1 MQQNIKKV
9 KECFSLEEF
18 ETGFDYLKKQNDKD
32 LNEKLAPE
40 ILDAVKKFYFGF
52 KDEFE
57 EDDHEESKTWNVYG
71 GSDDWESD
79 SYGDIDD
86 GLKMLSA
93 LLPDLNELDLSYCT
107 FQSLPDGLKLFPK
120 LSSLDLTYCKDLYD
134 LDGLEGCS
142 TIVSIRLDVCYH
154 LEDLKGLKNCP
165 NLTHLSLHYCEK
177 IESLDDL
184 CILASLK
191 EIELGG
197 GETLLNNVKG
207 LADCTNLK
215 KIALKELK
223 SNSLPDGIGLLRSLE
238 ELNLYQSEELTDL
251 SGLESLINLISLDLG
266 ECYKLKNLDQIV
278 GLSKLN
284 YLNLEFSED
293 VQPEPENIKMTTR
306 EEIAKYQR
314 KIQEKLANIY
324 NDIYHCHICPKMD
337 PFKEKRNLSAVS
349 QKTKVFI
356 ISQALAE
363 KQLRI
368 SGVNFFTS
376 DGILGSTGKQLEK
389 FLNTFNQTVFPP
401 NDIILKNGSVINQ
414 GDLNKI
420 SVYNTEI
427 TQCFPGKVA
436 KGDRK
441 PEPIEIKNCLDK
453 NFLFREIQIIKPKL
467 LLLMGRLSIVTF
479 YKYILRENVNTST
492 NEMIDDIVRKGI
504 IPKYVLGEHKIGFLP
519 IQHASGLNPQYHKM
533 LKNFEFIKLIK
544 EYFNE

>member
-1 MQQNIKKV
+1 MKNDKPMTKTELKKKITKINKLLRSNSYEAGMELIKTLDDPEITKGTAKTV
-9 KECFSLEEF
+9 ISVSFSSEEF

-57 EDDHEESKTWNVYG
+57 EDDHEESKTWVGYEDSYDYD
-71 GSDDWESD
+71 SDDWEQN
-79 SYGDIDD
+79 SYGDVDE

-93 LLPDLNELDLSYCT
+93 LLPDLNKLDLSWCT

-215 KIALKELK
+215 KIALTELK

-238 ELNLYQSEELTDL
+238 ELNLYQSAELTDL
-251 SGLESLINLISLDLG
+251 SGLENLINLISLDLG

-284 YLNLEFSED
+284 YLNL
-293 VQPEPENIKMTTR
+293 
-306 EEIAKYQR
+306 
-314 KIQEKLANIY
+314 
-324 NDIYHCHICPKMD
+324 
-337 PFKEKRNLSAVS
+337 
-349 QKTKVFI
+349 
-356 ISQALAE
+356 
-363 KQLRI
+363 
-368 SGVNFFTS
+368 
-376 DGILGSTGKQLEK
+376 
-389 FLNTFNQTVFPP
+389 
-401 NDIILKNGSVINQ
+401 
-414 GDLNKI
+414 
-420 SVYNTEI
+420 
-427 TQCFPGKVA
+427 
-436 KGDRK
+436 
-441 PEPIEIKNCLDK
+441 
-453 NFLFREIQIIKPKL
+453 
-467 LLLMGRLSIVTF
+467 
-479 YKYILRENVNTST
+479 
-492 NEMIDDIVRKGI
+492 
-504 IPKYVLGEHKIGFLP
+504 
-519 IQHASGLNPQYHKM
+519 
-533 LKNFEFIKLIK
+533 
-544 EYFNE
+544 

>member
-71 GSDDWESD
+71 GSDDWESDDWESD

-238 ELNLYQSEELTDL
+238 ELNLYQSAELTDL

-284 YLNLEFSED
+284 YLNLEYNDD
-293 VQPEPENIKMTTR
+293 VQPEPENRKMTTAD
-306 EEIAKYQR
+306 EIAIYQS
-314 KIQEKLANIY
+314 KIQEY
-324 NDIYHCHICPKMD
+324 
-337 PFKEKRNLSAVS
+337 LS
-349 QKTKVFI
+349 
-356 ISQALAE
+356 
-363 KQLRI
+363 
-368 SGVNFFTS
+368 N
-376 DGILGSTGKQLEK
+376 
-389 FLNTFNQTVFPP
+389 
-401 NDIILKNGSVINQ
+401 
-414 GDLNKI
+414 
-420 SVYNTEI
+420 
-427 TQCFPGKVA
+427 
-436 KGDRK
+436 
-441 PEPIEIKNCLDK
+441 
-453 NFLFREIQIIKPKL
+453 
-467 LLLMGRLSIVTF
+467 
-479 YKYILRENVNTST
+479 
-492 NEMIDDIVRKGI
+492 
-504 IPKYVLGEHKIGFLP
+504 
-519 IQHASGLNPQYHKM
+519 
-533 LKNFEFIKLIK
+533 
-544 EYFNE
+544 